1 MAWNEPG
8 GNGNQDPW
16 GHKKNEQGPPD
27 LDEVFQKIQN
37 KMGNIFGN
45 GSNNNSDGGNG
56 NNDGGSLSWSAI
68 GFLAVIFLLIWS
80 LFGFYIVQPAELGVV
95 TQFGRYK
102 ETTEQGLNW
111 HLPYPIETV
120 EKVNVE
126 QVRAINHR
134 ALMLT
139 KDENIVVIEL
149 VVQYRIKNA
158 ENYLFKVDNP
168 EDTLQQ
174 ATESALREIVG
185 SSKMDDVLTSER
197 TRVALQTKEVIQ
209 NIIDPYE
216 VGLTVTSVNMQNAQP
231 PAAVQAAFADVIKAR
246 EDQERS
252 KNKAN
257 AYANQVI
264 ERAKGTADRL
274 IEEAEAYKAQVT
286 AQSLG
291 DTQRFLSVLKEYEK
305 APDITRQRLY
315 LETMESVL
323 SKTSKVMVDIKS
335 GNNVMLLPLDKFLDR
350 KPEID
355 TTPLSNITESN
366 PSNVSQKTPTII
378 RNEDLRSRGGR

>member
-45 GSNNNSDGGNG
+45 GNNNSDGSSDNNG
-56 NNDGGSLSWSAI
+56 GGSLSWSAI

-80 LFGFYIVQPAELGVV
+80 LFGFYIIQPAELGVV

-197 TRVALQTKEVIQ
+197 TRVALETKEVIQ
-209 NIIDPYE
+209 KIIDPYE

-257 AYANQVI
+257 AYSNQII

-286 AQSLG
+286 AKSLG

-315 LETMESVL
+315 IETMESVL

-366 PSNVSQKTPTII
+366 PSNVNQKTPTII

>member
-8 GNGNQDPW
+8 GNGNGNKDPW

-37 KMGNIFGN
+37 KMGNIL
-45 GSNNNSDGGNG
+45 GNG
-56 NNDGGSLSWSAI
+56 NEPDGNGGGGSLSWSAI
-68 GFLAVIFLLIWS
+68 GFLAVIFLLVWS
-80 LFGFYIVQPAELGVV
+80 LFGFYTIQPAELGVV
-95 TQFGRYK
+95 TQFGKYK

-111 HLPYPIETV
+111 HIPYPIETV
-120 EKVNVE
+120 QKVNVE
-126 QVRAINHR
+126 QVQAINHR

-168 EDTLQQ
+168 QGTLHQ

-197 TRVALQTKEVIQ
+197 TRVAMETKEVIQ

-246 EDQERS
+246 EDEERS

-257 AYANQVI
+257 AYANGVI
-264 ERAKGTADRL
+264 EKAKGTVDKL

-286 AQSLG
+286 AQSIG
-291 DTQRFLSVLKEYEK
+291 DTQRFLSVLTAYEK

-315 LETMESVL
+315 IETMESVL
-323 SKTSKVMVDIKS
+323 SKTSKIMVDIKS
-335 GNNVMLLPLDKFLDR
+335 GNNLMVLPLDKLLG
-350 KPEID
+350 KQASID

-366 PSNVSQKTPTII
+366 SSSANQNTPSII
-378 RNEDLRSRGGR
+378 RNDDLRSRGAR

>member
-8 GNGNQDPW
+8 GNGNKDPW

-27 LDEVFQKIQN
+27 LDEVFQKIQK
-37 KMGNIFGN
+37 KMGNIL
-45 GSNNNSDGGNG
+45 GNG
-56 NNDGGSLSWSAI
+56 NGNEPDGNGGGGSLSWSAI

-80 LFGFYIVQPAELGVV
+80 LFGFYTIQPAELGVV

-111 HLPYPIETV
+111 HIPYPIETV
-120 EKVNVE
+120 QKVNVE
-126 QVRAINHR
+126 QVQAINHR

-158 ENYLFKVDNP
+158 ENYLFKVDGP
-168 EDTLQQ
+168 QDTLRQ

-185 SSKMDDVLTSER
+185 SSTMDDVLTSER
-197 TRVALQTKEVIQ
+197 TRVAMETKEVIQ

-246 EDQERS
+246 EDEERS

-257 AYANQVI
+257 AYANGVI
-264 ERAKGTADRL
+264 EKAKGTVDRL

-286 AQSLG
+286 AKSIG
-291 DTQRFLSVLKEYEK
+291 DTQRFLSVLTAYEK

-315 LETMESVL
+315 IETMESVL
-323 SKTSKVMVDIKS
+323 SKTSKIMVDIKS
-335 GNNVMLLPLDKFLDR
+335 GNNLMVLPLDKLLG
-350 KPEID
+350 KQASID
-355 TTPLSNITESN
+355 ANPLSNITEGNSSSAN
-366 PSNVSQKTPTII
+366 QNTPSII
-378 RNEDLRSRGGR
+378 RNDDLRSRGAR

>member
-1 MAWNEPG
+1 MAWNQPG
-8 GNGNQDPW
+8 GNGNR
-16 GHKKNEQGPPD
+16 EQRPPD
-27 LDEVFQKIQN
+27 LDEVFEKIQN

-45 GSNNNSDGGNG
+45 GNGNEPDGNG
-56 NNDGGSLSWSAI
+56 GGSLSWSAI
-68 GFLAVIFLLIWS
+68 GFLAVIFLLVWS
-80 LFGFYIVQPAELGVV
+80 LFGFYTIQPAELGVV

-111 HLPYPIETV
+111 HIPYPIETV
-120 EKVNVE
+120 QKVNVE
-126 QVRAINHR
+126 QVQAINHR

-168 EDTLQQ
+168 EDTLHQ

-185 SSKMDDVLTSER
+185 SSKMDDVLTSQR
-197 TRVALQTKEVIQ
+197 TRVAMETKQVIQ
-209 NIIDPYE
+209 DIIDPYE

-246 EDQERS
+246 EDEERS

-257 AYANQVI
+257 AYANGVI
-264 ERAKGTADRL
+264 EKAKGTVDRL

-291 DTQRFLSVLKEYEK
+291 DTQRFLSILTAYEK

-315 LETMESVL
+315 IETMESVL
-323 SKTSKVMVDIKS
+323 SKTSKIIVDIKS
-335 GNNVMLLPLDKFLDR
+335 GNNLMVLPLDKLLNR
-350 KPEID
+350 ETRID
-355 TTPLSNITESN
+355 TNPLSSITEGDSSRVN
-366 PSNVSQKTPTII
+366 QTRPAII
-378 RNEDLRSRGGR
+378 RNEDLRSRGAR

>member
-1 MAWNEPG
+1 MAWNQPG
-8 GNGNQDPW
+8 GNGN
-16 GHKKNEQGPPD
+16 NEQRPPD
-27 LDEVFQKIQN
+27 LDEVFEKIQN
-37 KMGNIFGN
+37 KMGSIFGN
-45 GSNNNSDGGNG
+45 GNEPDGNG
-56 NNDGGSLSWSAI
+56 GGSLSWSAI

-80 LFGFYIVQPAELGVV
+80 LFGFYTIQPAELGVV

-120 EKVNVE
+120 QKVNVE
-126 QVRAINHR
+126 QVQAINHR

-168 EDTLQQ
+168 QDTLHQ

-197 TRVALQTKEVIQ
+197 TRVAMETKQVIQ

-246 EDQERS
+246 EDEERS

-257 AYANQVI
+257 AYANGVI
-264 ERAKGTADRL
+264 EKAKGTVDRL

-286 AQSLG
+286 AKSLG
-291 DTQRFLSVLKEYEK
+291 DTQRFLSVLTAYEK

-315 LETMESVL
+315 IETMESVL
-323 SKTSKVMVDIKS
+323 SKTSKIMVDIKS
-335 GNNVMLLPLDKFLDR
+335 GNNLMVLPLDKLLG
-350 KPEID
+350 KQASID
-355 TTPLSNITESN
+355 TNPLSSITEGNS
-366 PSNVSQKTPTII
+366 SSVSQTRPAII
-378 RNEDLRSRGGR
+378 RNEDLRSRGAR

>member
-8 GNGNQDPW
+8 GNGNKDPW

-27 LDEVFQKIQN
+27 LDEVFQKIQK
-37 KMGNIFGN
+37 KMGNIL
-45 GSNNNSDGGNG
+45 GNG
-56 NNDGGSLSWSAI
+56 NGNEPDGNGGGGSLSWSAI
-68 GFLAVIFLLIWS
+68 SFLAVIFLLIWS
-80 LFGFYIVQPAELGVV
+80 LFGFYTIQPAELGVV
-95 TQFGRYK
+95 TQFGQYK

-120 EKVNVE
+120 QKVNVE
-126 QVRAINHR
+126 QVQAINHR

-158 ENYLFKVDNP
+158 ENYLFKVDGP
-168 EDTLQQ
+168 QDTLRQ

-185 SSKMDDVLTSER
+185 SSTMDDVLTSER
-197 TRVALQTKEVIQ
+197 TRVAMETKEVIQ

-246 EDQERS
+246 EDEERS

-257 AYANQVI
+257 AYANGVI
-264 ERAKGTADRL
+264 EKAKGTVDRL

-286 AQSLG
+286 AKSIG
-291 DTQRFLSVLKEYEK
+291 DTQRFLSVLTAYEK

-315 LETMESVL
+315 IETMESVL
-323 SKTSKVMVDIKS
+323 SKTSKIMVDIKS
-335 GNNVMLLPLDKFLDR
+335 GNNLMVLPLDKLLG
-350 KPEID
+350 KQASID
-355 TTPLSNITESN
+355 ANPLSSITEDNSSSAN
-366 PSNVSQKTPTII
+366 QNTPSII
-378 RNEDLRSRGGR
+378 RNDDLRSRGAR

>member
-1 MAWNEPG
+1 MAWNQPG
-8 GNGNQDPW
+8 GNGN
-16 GHKKNEQGPPD
+16 NEQRPPD
-27 LDEVFQKIQN
+27 LDEVFAKIQS
-37 KMGNIFGN
+37 KMGSIFGN
-45 GSNNNSDGGNG
+45 GNGNEPDGNG
-56 NNDGGSLSWSAI
+56 GGSLSWSAI
-68 GFLAVIFLLIWS
+68 GFLAVIFVLVWS
-80 LFGFYIVQPAELGVV
+80 LFGFYTIQPAELGVV
-95 TQFGRYK
+95 TQFGQYK

-120 EKVNVE
+120 QKVNVE
-126 QVRAINHR
+126 QVQAINHR

-168 EDTLQQ
+168 EDTLHQ

-185 SSKMDDVLTSER
+185 ASNMDDVLTSER
-197 TRVALQTKEVIQ
+197 TRVAMETKQVIQ
-209 NIIDPYE
+209 DIIDPYE
-216 VGLTVTSVNMQNAQP
+216 VGLTVASVNMQNAQP

-257 AYANQVI
+257 AYSNQII

-274 IEEAEAYKAQVT
+274 IEEAEAYKAEVT

-291 DTQRFLSVLKEYEK
+291 DTQRFLSVLTAYEK

-315 LETMESVL
+315 IETMESVF
-323 SKTSKVMVDIKS
+323 SKTSKIMVDIKS
-335 GNNVMLLPLDKFLDR
+335 GNNLMVLPLDKLLGR
-350 KPEID
+350 ETSID
-355 TTPLSNITESN
+355 TNPLPSVTED
-366 PSNVSQKTPTII
+366 VSQKRPAII
-378 RNEDLRSRGGR
+378 RNEDLRSRGAR

>member
-1 MAWNEPG
+1 MAWNQPG
-8 GNGNQDPW
+8 GNGN
-16 GHKKNEQGPPD
+16 NEQRPPD
-27 LDEVFQKIQN
+27 LDEVFEKIQQ
-37 KMGNIFGN
+37 KMGSIFGN
-45 GSNNNSDGGNG
+45 GNEPDGNG
-56 NNDGGSLSWSAI
+56 GGGSLSWSAI

-80 LFGFYIVQPAELGVV
+80 LFGFYTIQPAELGVV
-95 TQFGRYK
+95 TQFGKYK

-126 QVRAINHR
+126 QVQAINHR

-168 EDTLQQ
+168 EDTLHQ

-185 SSKMDDVLTSER
+185 SSTMDDVLTSER
-197 TRVALQTKEVIQ
+197 TRVAMETKQVIQ
-209 NIIDPYE
+209 NIIDPYQ

-246 EDQERS
+246 EDEERS

-257 AYANQVI
+257 TYANGVI
-264 ERAKGTADRL
+264 EKAKGTVDRL
-274 IEEAEAYKAQVT
+274 LEEAEAYKAQVT
-286 AQSLG
+286 AKSLG
-291 DTQRFLSVLKEYEK
+291 DTQRFLSVLTAYEK

-315 LETMESVL
+315 IETMESVL
-323 SKTSKVMVDIKS
+323 SKTSKIIVDIKS
-335 GNNVMLLPLDKFLDR
+335 GNNLMVLPLDKLLG
-350 KPEID
+350 KQASIA
-355 TTPLSNITESN
+355 TNPLSSITESN
-366 PSNVSQKTPTII
+366 SSSVSQTRSTII
-378 RNEDLRSRGGR
+378 RNEDLRSRGAR

>member
-45 GSNNNSDGGNG
+45 GNNNSDSSNG
-56 NNDGGSLSWSAI
+56 NNGDGSLSWSAI

-80 LFGFYIVQPAELGVV
+80 LFGFYIIQPAELGVV

-139 KDENIVVIEL
+139 QDENIVVIEL

-168 EDTLQQ
+168 EDTLHQ

-197 TRVALQTKEVIQ
+197 TRVALQTKDVIQ
-209 NIIDPYE
+209 NIIDPYQ

-257 AYANQVI
+257 AYANEVI
-264 ERAKGTADRL
+264 EKAKGTADKL
-274 IEEAEAYKAQVT
+274 IQEAEAYKAQVT
-286 AQSLG
+286 AQSIG

-350 KPEID
+350 EPEID
-355 TTPLSNITESN
+355 TTPVSNITESN
-366 PSNVSQKTPTII
+366 SSSGTQNIPTII